1 METVVTMVEMMV
13 EMVVKMVVESGLTMV
28 EVVGILVYMIKHLV
42 EAGRGCSSLGFY
54 LGRGCH

>member
-13 EMVVKMVVESGLTMV
+13 EMVVESGLTMV
-28 EVVGILVYMIKHLV
+28 EVVGLLVYMIKHLV